1 MESEDDDFYTPYD
14 SYLPDFLRLLQPIGG
29 KMTFFASNAPAD
41 GGFFKS
47 LSLDIECAPF
57 AYRDPFYHELPIEP
71 RSLYIYELE
80 KLEGKNLNDPYDFVG
95 FVCETPDALMPT
107 GYFSN
112 SLDIV
117 VRRYAFGDIRNG
129 LIDVEITF
137 FITNSDSYGTMTGS
151 PEDHALFQ
159 KTVALPVQIEV
170 VYEDVL
176 GKGVEHMGE
185 ILRPHLFDIQNA
197 RVSEVGF
204 RHSACRGLRYR
215 LGLLSAR

>member
-14 SYLPDFLRLLQPIGG
+14 SYLPDFLRLLRPIGG
-29 KMTFFASNAPAD
+29 KMTIFASNAPAD
-41 GGFFKS
+41 EGCFKS
-47 LSLDIECAPF
+47 LSLNIEFEPF
-57 AYRDPFYHELPIEP
+57 AYRDPFYGDLPVEP
-71 RSLYIYELE
+71 RSLGIYDLGELE
-80 KLEGKNLNDPYDFVG
+80 RKNLNNPYDFVG
-95 FVCETPDALMPT
+95 FVCETPDATMST

-112 SLDIV
+112 SLDVV

-129 LIDVEITF
+129 WIDVEITF
-137 FITNSDSYGTMTGS
+137 FIANSDSYGAMTGS

-176 GKGVEHMGE
+176 GKGIEHMGG

-197 RVSEVGF
+197 RVSEVGY
-204 RHSACRGLRYR
+204 RHSFCQGLRYR

>member
-1 MESEDDDFYTPYD
+1 MESEDDDFYTAHD

-41 GGFFKS
+41 EGFFKS
-47 LSLDIECAPF
+47 LSLNIELEPF
-57 AYRDPFYHELPIEP
+57 AYRDPFYGDLPVEP
-71 RSLYIYELE
+71 RSLGIYDLGELE
-80 KLEGKNLNDPYDFVG
+80 RKNLRDPHDFVG
-95 FVCETPDALMPT
+95 FVCETPDALMSS

-117 VRRYAFGDIRNG
+117 LRRYAFGGINKG

-137 FITNSDSYGTMTGS
+137 FITNSDSYGSMTGS
-151 PEDHALFQ
+151 PEDHARFQ

-170 VYEDVL
+170 IYEDVL
-176 GKGVEHMGE
+176 GKGVEYMGE
-185 ILRPHLFDIQNA
+185 ILPPHLFDLKNA

-204 RHSACRGLRYR
+204 RHSACQGLRYR
-215 LGLLSAR
+215 LGLLSAK